1 MNGKIL
7 LVGTVSNVSRTIQ
20 KELRVV
26 LKALSYFESIDV
38 YLIESDSTD
47 NTINLLKKIKLASG
61 NINFISMGSLKSAL
75 PDRVTRIA
83 YCRNIYVEYIRANYK
98 LEKWD
103 YIAVADLDGMNLKL
117 TRKGI
122 RSCFTT
128 EINWDGVMANQTFG
142 YYDIFALRSNGW
154 VEGDCFQEMAVAR
167 HESHPPKQLRNAFF
181 NFISLFKYHD
191 KFRKKFIYDQM
202 KILPRKRFI
211 MVDSAFGGF
220 AIYRGKI
227 FLKAKYR
234 LDNNNSSEHIA
245 FHRNTIEN
253 NAKLFINT
261 SLINNQINVYNLNK
275 ITLIRMIREIKSYFK
290 NRNKSYV

>member
-1 MNGKIL
+1 M
-7 LVGTVSNVSRTIQ
+7 GTVSNVSRTIQ

-26 LKALSYFESIDV
+26 LKALSYFESVDV
-38 YLIESDSTD
+38 YLVESDSTD
-47 NTINLLKKIKLASG
+47 NTINLLEKIKLVSG
-61 NINFISMGSLKSAL
+61 NINSISMGSLKSKY
-75 PDRVTRIA
+75 PDRITRIA

-128 EINWDGVMANQTFG
+128 GINWDAVMANQTFG
-142 YYDIFALRSNGW
+142 YYDIFALRSKGW
-154 VEGDCFQEMAVAR
+154 VEDDCFKAMAVAR
-167 HESHPPKQLRNAFF
+167 HGSHPPNQLRNSAL

-211 MVDSAFGGF
+211 MVESAFGGF
-220 AIYRGKI
+220 AIYRSKI
-227 FLKAKYR
+227 FLKVKYR
-234 LDNNNSSEHIA
+234 LENNNSSEHIA
-245 FHRNTIEN
+245 FHRNAIKN
-253 NAKLFINT
+253 NAKLFVNT

-290 NRNKSYV
+290 NRNKSCI